1 MSMMR
6 QQAESPAIILFSI
19 LIFLILFV
27 FYTFSLN
34 PVLPTGDAGGL
45 ITASYLLGTAHPP
58 GYPLYSELGKLF
70 TFIPF
75 GNLGFRVSLL
85 PFFFSVT
92 TLLILY
98 FLIREL
104 ISAQGKTL
112 SHPVDVNSAEKSHF
126 FWKNLIPIVAV
137 LALGVS
143 YSFYFQ
149 TIIGKFY
156 PINAFIVI
164 VLVLLGVKVLK
175 NGFDTRYIY
184 PSAFLLGLSTGLHH
198 TALFISLPLFI
209 VGLFDFRSFLK
220 ALPISVAFF
229 FAGFA
234 VNFHIYIRNLNDV
247 FYVAKKEGFATDFFD
262 ILMRK
267 FYKEGESIQAVT
279 SAISTFDGL
288 TNSIKNFLYMID
300 ANFGYVTLLFFILGL
315 IYLFK
320 FNRKIFIFLFFSFI
334 MFSIVLAKI
343 TFSADITSNE
353 GALYIVGNQYFIP
366 AFCLYVIFFVS
377 GIYFFVDKI
386 KKFKLISHIV
396 PIFFIFI
403 YLTLIPMRYS
413 QTAQSNN
420 WMLYYYSKDLLST
433 MPVSAVLN
441 TYGDNKSFGIWHMK
455 LVGRYRD
462 DVCHTVAFRYESTD
476 WNMDGC
482 KPKGIYG
489 ETYLEI
495 YKKELIP
502 FFTQR
507 RYYSTIGLS
516 EIHPFFNLAD
526 TRPYVLSYVYF
537 PKGGIL
543 KEDEKLVNTIHLKA
557 KDFIT
562 PNYCLNHGTDDPLTF
577 NQCKFVGVAYLNIA
591 SNIVPKNHTG
601 IYKLDTTIRYG
612 DIHEPYKVNIIIGE
626 ENEKYIDTYERIGKY
641 NDRRKAF
648 LLP

>member
-1 MSMMR
+1 MGMVK
-6 QQAESPAIILFSI
+6 QQADSLAIIFSV

-27 FYTFSLN
+27 FYAFSLN

-58 GYPLYSELGKLF
+58 GYPLYSELGKLL
-70 TFIPF
+70 TFIPI

-112 SHPVDVNSAEKSHF
+112 SHLVDVNSAEKSCL
-126 FWKNLIPIVAV
+126 FWKNLIPLIAV
-137 LALGVS
+137 LSLGVS

-156 PINAFIVI
+156 PINAFIVM
-164 VLVLLGVKVLK
+164 VLVFLGVKVLK

-184 PSAFLLGLSTGLHH
+184 ISAFLLGLSTGLHH
-198 TALFISLPLFI
+198 TALFISLPLFF
-209 VGLFDFRSFLK
+209 VGLSSFRSFFK

-234 VNFHIYIRNLNDV
+234 VNLHIYIRNLNDA
-247 FYVAKKEGFATDFFD
+247 FYVARIEGFATDFFD
-262 ILMRK
+262 ILLRK
-267 FYKEGESIQAVT
+267 FYKGGDSIQAVT
-279 SAISTFDGL
+279 STISTFDGL
-288 TNSIKNFLYMID
+288 ANSIKNFLYMID

-334 MFSIVLAKI
+334 MFSVVLAKI
-343 TFSADITSNE
+343 TFSADTKSNE
-353 GALYIVGNQYFIP
+353 LALYIVGNQYFIP
-366 AFCLYVIFFVS
+366 AFCLYVIFFVL
-377 GIYFFVDKI
+377 GIYFFIDKI

-403 YLTLIPMRYS
+403 YLTFIPMRYS

-441 TYGDNKSFGIWHMK
+441 TLGDNESFGIWYMK

-462 DVCHTVAFRYESTD
+462 DVCHTVVFRYKSTD

-482 KPKGIYG
+482 KPKDIYG
-489 ETYLEI
+489 ETNLEI

-502 FFTQR
+502 FFMQR
-507 RYYSTIGLS
+507 RYYSTKGLS
-516 EIHPFFNLAD
+516 EIHPLSNLAD
-526 TRPYVLSYVYF
+526 ARPYVLSYVYF

-543 KEDEKLVNTIHLKA
+543 KEDEKFVNTIHLRA

-562 PNYCLNHGTDDPLTF
+562 PTYCLNHGTDDPLTF
-577 NQCKFVGVAYLNIA
+577 NQCKFIGIAYLNIA
-591 SNIVPKNHTG
+591 NNIVPKNHKS
-601 IYKLDTTIRYG
+601 IYRIDSAIRYE
-612 DIHEPYKVNIIIGE
+612 DIHVPYKVNIIIGE
-626 ENEKYIDTYERIGKY
+626 ENEKYIDIYERIEKY
-641 NDRRKAF
+641 NDGRKVF